1 MGGGNLL
8 GALVLSAAPLTGEP
22 DLLTTRHVALLGGCL
37 GLCALAPSF
46 GWAVV
51 GFMLLGLATA
61 PFVTA
66 TFAARNA
73 YAPPCPARSSG
84 ALSTAAATWARPT
97 RAPTAVG
104 PPSTARGDR
113 R

>member
-1 MGGGNLL
+1 M
-8 GALVLSAAPLTGEP
+8 
-22 DLLTTRHVALLGGCL
+22 ALLGGCL

-73 YAPPCPARSSG
+73 YAPPSSC
-84 ALSTAAATWARPT
+84 
-97 RAPTAVG
+97 
-104 PPSTARGDR
+104 
-113 R
+113 

>member
-1 MGGGNLL
+1 MYTSTTAVLLAVMGGGNLL

-73 YAPPCPARSSG
+73 YAPPSSC
-84 ALSTAAATWARPT
+84 
-97 RAPTAVG
+97 
-104 PPSTARGDR
+104 
-113 R
+113 